1 VHREYSTGWSVASAR
16 HVEFAAFG
24 YRVYQ
29 QSSAGSNHMMIR
41 LVPKMFFDR
50 MEDGLDL
57 FVNCLGF
64 TVLHQDDSLAV
75 VGRDGAKA
83 YVVESAEYA
92 AKDRPE
98 IAIETDNIAQIYEE
112 VSAKRPEI
120 LHPNLPRVTKRPWGA
135 LEFSLLD
142 RTGVCV
148 VMRQWPSR

>member
-1 VHREYSTGWSVASAR
+1 
-16 HVEFAAFG
+16 
-24 YRVYQ
+24 
-29 QSSAGSNHMMIR
+29 MMIR
-41 LVPKMFFDR
+41 LVPKIFFDR

-57 FVNCLGF
+57 VVNCLGF
-64 TVLHQDDSLAV
+64 TVLHQDASLAV

-98 IAIETDNIAQIYEE
+98 IAIETDNIDEIFQE
-112 VSAKRPEI
+112 VSTKRSDV

-142 RTGVCV
+142 KTGVCV
-148 VMRQWPSR
+148 VFRQWPARA